1 MKRISALLFVLC
13 LVFTL
18 TACSGQSKSA
28 ALIGGPDSKILVA
41 YFSCTGNTGKVAE
54 HIADILNGNLYEI
67 VPEVPYTSAELEADN
82 SSGRIAEEQYDEA
95 ARPAISVPVENMEDY
110 DIVFL
115 GYPIWWG
122 DAPKI
127 ICTFLESY
135 DFANK
140 TIIPFCTSSRT
151 GMGSSATDLHRYVPS
166 STHWLDGMRFP
177 SSAARRAV
185 VEWINELPLGVN
197 KD

>member
-54 HIADILNGNLYEI
+54 HIADILNGDLYEI

-122 DAPKI
+122 EAPRI
-127 ICTFLESY
+127 LCTFLEGY
-135 DFANK
+135 DFSGK
-140 TIIPFCTSSRT
+140 TIIPFCTSSST
-151 GMGSSATDLHRYVPS
+151 GIGDSAKHVHRYASGSPR
-166 STHWLDGMRFP
+166 WLEGVRFP
-177 SSAARRAV
+177 SSVARRTV
-185 VEWINELPLGVN
+185 EEWIDELHL
-197 KD
+197 K